1 MNRVISAVCK
11 HGITPALSTRPA
23 SRLRGGLF
31 LKPGSPAANVR
42 AESWLNRNGR
52 ASPPRALY
60 FAMALRHM
68 GAMLRRAALLA
79 LAALAAAPLAAAQQP
94 GADLRPRTSPTAAPV
109 IVALDGAARTAAI
122 ARANTTLNGIE
133 RLQGRFVQSAPDGG
147 RAGGAFYLQRPG
159 KLRFEYDPPATLL
172 IVSDGSVVAMRDT
185 ELRTTERTPLRST
198 PLNLILGQT
207 INLERDARITRV
219 AQSGQ
224 WTMITARDRSGQTD
238 GQITLHFYGPSAEL
252 RSWDVIDATG
262 ARTRITLSELTQPAS
277 LDRRLFRLEDMLS
290 NNRGRPGR

>member
-1 MNRVISAVCK
+1 
-11 HGITPALSTRPA
+11 
-23 SRLRGGLF
+23 
-31 LKPGSPAANVR
+31 
-42 AESWLNRNGR
+42 
-52 ASPPRALY
+52 
-60 FAMALRHM
+60 
-68 GAMLRRAALLA
+68 MLRRTALLA

-94 GADLRPRTSPTAAPV
+94 GADLRPRTSPTAAPA
-109 IVALDGAARTAAI
+109 IVALDGAARTAAL
-122 ARANTTLNGIE
+122 ARANTALNGIQ
-133 RLQGRFVQSAPDGG
+133 RLQGRFVQSAPDGS

-238 GQITLHFYGPSAEL
+238 GQITLHFYGPTAEL
-252 RSWDVIDATG
+252 RSWDVLDATG

-277 LDRRLFRLEDMLS
+277 LDRRLFRLEDVLS
-290 NNRGRPGR
+290 GNRRGPGR